1 MSNEIARE
9 DIAPGDTI
17 TVSET
22 FTVGTVTQQEG
33 RTEFTIAG
41 DGRLYHV
48 LEGARVQLVDRPR
61 PPLPTK
67 AGTVLRVS
75 SDMPNPGIWILTE
88 EDGQNPQWVSGK
100 AIRFTPERFAEFIQ
114 EYPSRTFEVIA

>member
-1 MSNEIARE
+1 MSKEIARK

-17 TVSET
+17 TVSDT
-22 FTVGTVTQQEG
+22 FTVGTVTQHED
-33 RTEFTIAG
+33 RTKFTISG

-88 EDGQNPQWVSGK
+88 EDGQNPQWVSDS
-100 AIRFTPERFAEFIQ
+100 AVRRTPERFAEFIQ